1 MAVTRAINFS
11 DEDYE
16 KLREIKKMY
25 NLKSDSATIS
35 FLLGKGEL
43 SDQIAKNWLRNLRK
57 VT

>member
-43 SDQIAKNWLRNLRK
+43 SDQNWLRNLRK

>member
-25 NLKSDSATIS
+25 NLKSDSATFCLEKENCLI
-35 FLLGKGEL
+35 
-43 SDQIAKNWLRNLRK
+43 R
-57 VT
+57 